1 MAKRTVFIEN
11 RAHVM
16 TIFAFCFYHHEFLI
30 ENHAFICY
38 DLRMRRYLTYPIGT
52 ACLPSGFEL
61 NSFSENNIRRV
72 YRHHHDFYELY
83 LFLNGHAE
91 FLIEE
96 RTVALQ
102 RHTLLLI
109 PPGCSHSLRFLD
121 DESVYQ
127 RTVLWVVPELMNRV
141 SDDTWSKPVELH
153 LSESDGATI
162 EQLLSLLDD
171 EQELLERDF
180 SGFEGRD
187 TVYADYIRLIFVQLM
202 RLREHGGSTSAFLR
216 NVKAYVDTHLTGD
229 LRADTIAGALHTGKT
244 HLMRRFHAESGVSL
258 HQYVLKLRLQHARR
272 LLARGGGAGESAVQ
286 SGFSDYTTFY
296 KAFIREYGLS
306 PSSFCEGFRV
316 ASAETVGKLPK
327 HESEN
332 L

>member
-1 MAKRTVFIEN
+1 MFY
-11 RAHVM
+11 
-16 TIFAFCFYHHEFLI
+16 FCCCRFLI
-30 ENHAFICY
+30 ENHAFVCY
-38 DLRMRRYLTYPIGT
+38 DLHMRRYLTYPIGT
-52 ACLPSGFEL
+52 ACLPTGFEL

-72 YRHHHDFYELY
+72 YRHHHDFYEMY

-96 RTVALQ
+96 RTVTLQ
-102 RHTLLLI
+102 RHTLLLV
-109 PPGCSHSLRFLD
+109 PPGYSHSLRFLD

-127 RTVLWVVPELMNRV
+127 RTVLWVVPELLNRI
-141 SDDTWSKPVELH
+141 SDGTWSEPVELH

-187 TVYADYIRLIFVQLM
+187 TVYADYIRLIFVHLM
-202 RLREHGGSTSAFLR
+202 RLREHGGNTSAFLR
-216 NVKAYVDTHLTGD
+216 NVKAYIDMRLTGD

-258 HQYVLKLRLQHARR
+258 HQYILKLRLQHARR
-272 LLARGGGAGESAVQ
+272 LLTRGSGAGESAAQ
-286 SGFSDYTTFY
+286 SGFSEYTTFY

-306 PSSFCEGFRV
+306 PSSFCEGFHIAQV
-316 ASAETVGKLPK
+316 DTNATPQEHA
-327 HESEN
+327 
-332 L
+332 